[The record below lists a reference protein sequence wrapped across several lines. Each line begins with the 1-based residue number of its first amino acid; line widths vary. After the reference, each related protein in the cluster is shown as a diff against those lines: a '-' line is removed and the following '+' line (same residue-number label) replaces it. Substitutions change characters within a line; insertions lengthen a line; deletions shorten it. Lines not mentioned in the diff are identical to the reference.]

1 MPNSASG
8 RHPVLRLA
16 GIGAFV
22 LAAGA
27 FAQEAAH
34 EHGVAR
40 LDVAV
45 DGGTLEL
52 ALEGPGDGFVGF
64 EHAPESAE
72 DRAAFARAEA
82 QLKQGAAL
90 FALPAAAGC
99 TLAAAEVAPPAA
111 EADAH
116 HDEDAAD
123 HDDEAAHHDED
134 AEAHHDD
141 ETAHG
146 DEDAHHGKE
155 HAHADWRAS
164 WRFDCAT
171 PAALDAIEV
180 KLIAA
185 FPQTRELRVQATTA
199 AGQTGAT
206 LTADA
211 PRIELDAPQ

>member
-99 TLAAAEVAPPAA
+99 KLAAAEVAPPAA
-111 EADAH
+111 EA
-116 HDEDAAD
+116 
-123 HDDEAAHHDED
+123 AAHHDEGRHD
-134 AEAHHDD
+134 DEGVQHDEDRDEGAHHDD
-141 ETAHG
+141 E
-146 DEDAHHGKE
+146 E